1 MKSKMKA
8 HLLRSSLF
16 QVLGGVAVNAMFLG
30 GTAWAQQAPST
41 DAVQTV
47 PVVPPEAERDDTSV
61 IVITGSR
68 LRQETFTN
76 PNPTFEVGSQEVETT
91 QVASLADL
99 IDDLPVLGI
108 GTNNRG
114 TQVQNGDSFAFPD
127 VLDLGTQRTL
137 TLINGR
143 RVIASNPGSVFVP
156 GNASG
161 SQVDLSSINPQIIQ
175 RVDVLAG
182 TGGAIYGADAVGGVV
197 NLITKDEFEGW
208 DFRMQGGTTTVG
220 GGDSFR
226 ASSTWGGSFLE
237 DKANIIIS
245 GDYFTQ
251 EYIGSS
257 AASAVRYGG
266 SGIANSYEG
275 SIRRGDAFNAQTG
288 VSTLLGGGT
297 LPTAF
302 LPQTADGVRATFFG
316 PLSIANPLTS
326 VGGTLLTGQILG
338 AGFATN
344 TNLLPAT
351 PIAGALA
358 RPGADPQGFAFFAP
372 SSLPTGVSAANVI
385 NTLAPG
391 TNTTG
396 LSAAQQTSL
405 AVALLQRNRPTPQE
419 YFAANPNL
427 DPRLFLGTFGVYNP
441 TTGALNANNGYLP
454 TIPNTN
460 PATSALFPRIAVPLT
475 FDSGGNLVA
484 YNPGAL
490 SPTLQ
495 GRLGSQ
501 YNGEGYDAFGL
512 GHSQVQAGTER
523 ISLSAMGKY
532 DFSDTLRYRSMYM
545 YSNMKFEQSGGAIT
559 NSSSG
564 SAQGGGLGVP
574 IYIDQ
579 NPYLTASSRAT
590 INSLASQGL
599 TIPTVGGQRVLYMG
613 RAFTDLLGGGQK
625 STFEVEN
632 FQINQS
638 LEGDFNLANIDFY
651 WDVAAGYGRSEQ
663 ISKRP
668 DFLDLEFAL
677 AIDVVTG
684 PNGQPVCR
692 QQTLAAPEPITVRNP
707 GTSSVVTTVGLTP
720 TAAQVAACKPLNLFG
735 SGAPSIEARNYV
747 TGDANVHALNTLE
760 YYSGSL
766 GGDLLQLPGGELK
779 VGVQG
784 EFRRESA
791 EFEPSANTQIG
802 AGRTAPQ
809 GRGQGALE
817 FKEYG
822 VEVVL
827 PIFGQDFQFPG
838 FQEFDLSYA
847 LRIVERDQD
856 SSTVAFSGSGT
867 KDDTFNYSF
876 RWKPIDDLTLRG
888 AKSRTVRSA
897 SLTELVG
904 PFTVAFTGLVAGD
917 NPCTTTTI
925 TQGPNPSVRRANC
938 ITAVQRLGIAGNAT
952 DAATFLSTFIG
963 TAGTRPA
970 NAGGNPGLS
979 NEEANTYTLGA
990 TYEPSFV
997 PNLVF
1002 AIDYFNVDLKNE
1014 IGLVGPGT
1022 FTGACFDSTD
1032 FPNTIVGG
1040 ARACEAFL
1048 YGVPTGPGGQYVI
1061 PATNALTG
1069 NPGIAGVLTGSPG
1082 VAQSPFEFAFAA
1094 FSNLNL
1100 GAREFRGLNMEA
1112 RYNFNLG
1119 DVPFIGG
1126 AMSNWGDIF
1135 LRASYFETQR
1145 YDIFGDGVTLTDRLA
1160 REHTNPENEVRYD
1173 FRHRIG
1179 PFDHTLQMMWN
1190 SATVTN
1196 ILLDKTL
1203 YPEQT
1208 PSFFADD
1215 FYFFNYFASYAVSD
1229 NIQLRLSVNNLFD
1242 TDEPRNRYGLPNQFD
1257 GGLGREIIVGAS
1269 ARF

>member
-1 MKSKMKA
+1 MKTTVKA
-8 HLLRSSLF
+8 QLLRSSLL
-16 QVLGGVAVNAMFLG
+16 QVLGGVAVNALFLSG
-30 GTAWAQQAPST
+30 AAWAQQTPAT
-41 DAVQTV
+41 TTVQTT
-47 PVVPPEAERDDTSV
+47 PPTEAEPSSEAV

-76 PNPTFEVGSQEVETT
+76 PNPTFEVGSAEVEAT
-91 QVASLADL
+91 QVTNLADL

-137 TLINGR
+137 TLVNGR

-161 SQVDLSSINPQIIQ
+161 SQVDLSSFNPQIIQ

-197 NLITKDEFEGW
+197 NLITKDEFEGL
-208 DFRMQGGTTTVG
+208 DLRVQGGTTTVG

-226 ASSTWGGSFLE
+226 ASTTWGSNFNE
-237 DKANIIIS
+237 DRGNIILS
-245 GDYFTQ
+245 ADFMKQ
-251 EYIGSS
+251 EYIGAS
-257 AASAVRYGG
+257 ADSAVRYGG

-275 SIRRGDAFNAQTG
+275 SIRRGDAFNAQSG
-288 VSTLLGGGT
+288 VSTLLGGGA

-302 LPQTADGVRATFFG
+302 LPQASDGVRATFFG

-372 SSLPTGVSAANVI
+372 SSLPAGVNPMNVI

-391 TNTTG
+391 TNTAG
-396 LSAAQQTSL
+396 LSTAQQTSL
-405 AVALLQRNRPTPQE
+405 ALALLQRNRPTPQE
-419 YFAANPNL
+419 YFAANPGL
-427 DPRLFLGTFGVYNP
+427 DPRLFLGTFGAYNP
-441 TTGALNANNGYLP
+441 TTGALNATNGYLP

-460 PATSALFPRIAVPLT
+460 PATSAIFPRIAVPLT
-475 FDSGGNLVA
+475 FDAGGNLVA

-501 YNGEGYDAFGL
+501 YGGEGYDAAAL
-512 GHSQVQAGTER
+512 GHTQLQAGTER
-523 ISLSAMGKY
+523 LSLSAMGKY
-532 DFSDTLRYRSMYM
+532 DISDSLRYRSMLM
-545 YSNMKFEQSGGAIT
+545 YSNMEFEQSGGAIT

-579 NPYLTASSRAT
+579 NPYFNAASRAT
-590 INSLASQGL
+590 VNNLVAQGM
-599 TIPTVGGQRVLYMG
+599 TVPTVGGQRVMYMG

-625 STFEVEN
+625 STFKVEN

-638 LEGDFNLANIDFY
+638 LEGDFNVANIDFY

-663 ISKRP
+663 TSKRP

-677 AIDVVTG
+677 AIDVVNG
-684 PNGQPVCR
+684 PNGPVCR
-692 QQTLAAPEPITVRNP
+692 QQTLANPEPITVRNP
-707 GTSSVVTTVGLTP
+707 GTASVVTTVGLTP
-720 TAAQVAACKPLNLFG
+720 TRDQVAACVPLNLFG
-735 SGAPSIEARNYV
+735 NGAPSAGARDYV

-760 YYSGSL
+760 YYSGSV
-766 GGDLLQLPGGELK
+766 GADVLQLPGGEFK
-779 VGVQG
+779 VGLQG

-791 EFEPSANTQIG
+791 EFEPSSDTQIG

-809 GRGQGALE
+809 GRGQGSLE

-822 VEVVL
+822 VEAVL

-838 FQEFDLSYA
+838 FREFDLSYA

-897 SLTELVG
+897 SLVELVG
-904 PFTVAFTGLVAGD
+904 PFTVAFTTLAAGD

-925 TQGPNPSVRRANC
+925 GQGPNPAVRRANC

-990 TYEPSFV
+990 TYEPSFI

-1022 FTGACFDSTD
+1022 FTGACFDSVD

-1048 YGVPTGPGGQYVI
+1048 YGTPTGPGGQYVI

-1082 VAQSPFEFAFAA
+1082 VAQAPFEFAFAA

-1100 GAREFRGLNMEA
+1100 GAREFRGLNMET

-1145 YDIFGDGVTLTDRLA
+1145 YDIYGDGVTLTDRLA
-1160 REHTNPENEVRYD
+1160 GEHTNPENEVRFD

-1179 PFDHTLQMMWN
+1179 PFDHTLQTMWN

-1196 ILLDKTL
+1196 VLTDKTL
-1203 YPEQT
+1203 FAEQT

-1215 FYFFNYFASYAVSD
+1215 FYFFNYFASYNVSD
-1229 NIQLRLSVNNLFD
+1229 NVQLRLSINNLFN